1 MSWTNYYR
9 FTEGRKISPLLVQAL
24 DALAGDTADKA
35 AIDLG
40 CGAGHECRVLL
51 NTGWRVHAIDSE
63 PAAIEGLRPLASPA
77 PGALTLQACRFEDLS
92 SLPAAHL
99 IHAGLSLP
107 FCHPECF
114 DAFWSLV
121 RSALRP
127 GGVFAG
133 HFFGPRDAWADSQSM
148 SFHSRDQVLHLL
160 DGMELVA
167 FKEFDGMA
175 PSMRGPKHWH
185 RFDVVARR
193 PVSS

>member
-1 MSWTNYYR
+1 MSWTDYYR
-9 FTEGRKISPLLVQAL
+9 FTEGRKASPLLLRAL
-24 DALAGDTADKA
+24 GLLAGDVAGQA

-51 NTGWRVHAIDSE
+51 DAGWRVHAIDSE
-63 PAAIEGLRPLASPA
+63 PAAIEGLHSLALQA
-77 PGALTLQACRFEDLS
+77 DGALELQVCRFEDLS
-92 SLPAAHL
+92 FLPPARL

-107 FCHPECF
+107 FCHPDHF
-114 DAFWSLV
+114 DGLWALVLSSLQ
-121 RSALRP
+121 P

-133 HFFGPRDAWADSQSM
+133 HLFGPRDAWADSQVM
-148 SFHSRDQVLHLL
+148 GFHSRDQVLRLF
-160 DGMELVA
+160 DGLELVA
-167 FKEFDGMA
+167 FEEFDGMA